1 VIAKRILRDTAGRL
15 DFSRLAKY
23 VLTAQGRS
31 DPSTWARTAD
41 YVLDTAHEG
50 AKVGTVR
57 VTNCKSEDPAMAVA
71 EIKATQARNTR
82 SKTDKTYHLVISFP
96 PGERPER
103 DQLRYIED
111 QLCAAIGFADHQRL
125 SAVHTDTDHLHVHVA
140 INKVNPKSF
149 SNIEPYFDY
158 RRLMETC
165 ARLEVE
171 LNLERTHDRAHES
184 TLKFTQESHHAIK
197 PQDDHQQF
205 DPRAAAALRKS
216 YLEEIAREPEAQSL
230 HGVRTL
236 SSVGVVQLDGGGE
249 VLLPGD
255 ASHHVE
261 PAGAERDDGVRWGGD
276 GPGGEGA
283 RRREPVVDPLRG
295 RPNQMEAHAARES
308 LLGYIQERARKGALL
323 AKSWQEI
330 HQTLATY
337 GLCAQ
342 RRGAGLVIGSADGLF
357 VKASEADRRL
367 SLAALSKRFG
377 AFEAAS
383 LEIQQL
389 QPQERYQGQP
399 KESGSTQSLFATFVK
414 EREAALLTRATARE
428 RLREAHRRYAAD
440 LAIWYTAE
448 RERLRADKRLRGR
461 VKFDALRD
469 LSRRKRNDFL
479 TRRELEKTQLS
490 EVRAAAPLPTWAA
503 FLEARAAAG
512 DMDALQALR
521 SRARSRACARPNS
534 VRPEHAQTSP
544 SPVLAHLKPRARKNG
559 DLVYSL
565 ADGGIVI
572 DATEHL
578 RIERISDEAV
588 ALALTLATTRF
599 RGQRLLVDG
608 SRDFGLFLARAARQQ
623 GTPVEFADAALE
635 QERCPQGTPS
645 PGASV
650 DTPTAIE
657 EFIARHNHLRSRDSS
672 LDFLKVWTPSDA
684 GSVVYLGVHRLNEGS
699 PVLLLKRPDTTL
711 VMRVSEPQASQ
722 ASAWTVGATV
732 QVEEGGDLSVDR
744 TTGRQR

>member
-1 VIAKRILRDTAGRL
+1 VIAKRILRDTAGRS

-31 DPSTWARTAD
+31 DPSTWVRTAD
-41 YVLDTAHEG
+41 YVLDTAHGG

-71 EIKATQARNTR
+71 EIKAIQARNTR

-96 PGERPER
+96 PGERPEP

-111 QLCAAIGFADHQRL
+111 ELCAAIGFADHQRL

-158 RRLMETC
+158 RRLMQTC

-171 LNLERTHDRAHES
+171 LNLERTHDRAHEP
-184 TLKFTQESHHAIK
+184 TLESTQESHHAIK
-197 PQDDHQQF
+197 PQDDREQL
-205 DPRAAAALRKS
+205 DPRAAAAIRKS

-249 VLLPGD
+249 VLLSSD

-261 PAGAERDDGVRWGGD
+261 PAGAQRNDGVRWGGD
-276 GPGGEGA
+276 GPRGAGA
-283 RRREPVVDPLRG
+283 RRRQPLRSSLRG
-295 RPNQMEAHAARES
+295 RPNQMEAHSSRES
-308 LLGYIQERARKGALL
+308 LLGYIQERAREGAL
-323 AKSWQEI
+323 AAQSWPEL
-330 HQTLATY
+330 HRALATY
-337 GLCAQ
+337 GLRAH
-342 RRGAGLVIGSADGLF
+342 RRGAGLVIGTADGLF
-357 VKASEADRRL
+357 VKASEIDRRL

-383 LEIQQL
+383 LEIQQI

-399 KESGSTQSLFATFVK
+399 KESGATQPLFATFVK
-414 EREAALLTRATARE
+414 EREAALLARATARE

-440 LAIWYTAE
+440 LAVWYTAE
-448 RERLRADKRLRGR
+448 RQRLRADKRLRGR

-512 DMDALQALR
+512 DTEALQVLR
-521 SRARSRACARPNS
+521 SRAGSRARARPNS
-534 VRPEHAQTSP
+534 VHPEHSHISP
-544 SPVLAHLKPRARKNG
+544 SPVLAHLMPRTRKNG
-559 DLVYSL
+559 DLVYLL
-565 ADGGIVI
+565 ADGGVVI
-572 DATEHL
+572 DATEHV
-578 RIERISDEAV
+578 RIEKVSDEAV
-588 ALALTLATTRF
+588 ALALTLATVRF
-599 RGQRLLVDG
+599 SGQRLLVDG
-608 SRDFGLFLARAARQQ
+608 SADFGLSLARAARHQS
-623 GTPVEFADAALE
+623 TPVEFADAALE
-635 QERCPQGTPS
+635 QERCAPGTPS
-645 PGASV
+645 PGVSA

-657 EFIARHNHLRSRDSS
+657 EFVAQHNHLRSRDSS

-699 PVLLLKRPDTTL
+699 PVLLLKRSDTTL

-732 QVEEGGDLSVDR
+732 QVEEGGDLRVDR
-744 TTGRQR
+744 QRGRTR